1 MMNAGAAI
9 PLITHH
15 SAFRRRDACATRER
29 ACAERSE
36 GSGESN
42 AIKSAIGHLVN
53 EFKNKYYLLSRKSIG
68 IDDVVSFPENRVVAN
83 EFVVDI
89 EERLRTLSSQLVE
102 GIEQAW
108 RDREIGLGVGALY
121 RFQGGLVRI
130 EDDTA

>member
-1 MMNAGAAI
+1 MIRSFFSCVADPN
-9 PLITHH
+9 
-15 SAFRRRDACATRER
+15 RE
-29 ACAERSE
+29 
-36 GSGESN
+36 
-42 AIKSAIGHLVN
+42 L
-53 EFKNKYYLLSRKSIG
+53 FKNKYYILSQKSVG

-108 RDREIGLGVGALY
+108 RDREAGLGVGALY